1 MLVIENKMRIRGDI
15 AEREE
20 QAKGR
25 A

>member
-15 AEREE
+15 AESEE

>member
-15 AEREE
+15 DEREE
-20 QAKGR
+20 QAKRR